1 MAVPLILRNYFTGES
16 SGGTFTLTGLTQYP
30 NTIFISGGTGNV
42 TFNSA
47 ADLPYT
53 IPTGYVASVTVST
66 PGIYTFDYCVSG
78 CTTEC
83 STVNITVIEK
93 PIIGTS
99 PTIYRCGVNGVYNNI
114 NVCYSGD
121 LVNNSNGLPYS
132 GTLSSFTWSKGA
144 WSATGNCVTI
154 PTSVSAGAITL
165 TATTTGGTCVST
177 NTVNLVDVNIYAGN
191 TATKNWCLDKH
202 QVEIYKNTPI
212 GSNTN
217 IVVDLNTIF
226 TGTGEIIPI
235 GALTTWSFIS
245 GPTTV
250 TMTSNTSADMGNAP
264 TGTYVFKRKV
274 TYGSCVSETT
284 YTMVLKYCTRG
295 DQVITNKTSCK
306 LNVTLNMA
314 TTFASTINPL
324 YNPITTGGCFYYLG
338 LLGGA
343 SLDIEINGTLFT
355 NFPLLGCIPYN
366 ANVKISSVGFYDFE
380 YTSTSNLSGCTSCTP
395 VDDLTLC
402 GCDYFSTFNGVGTF
416 VIDTTG
422 SIPNAGATKIHNLS
436 CGSRQVS
443 LFSKFNQLNGGN
455 ITAGGVWTYQG
466 LAAPITFLVNGTSMT
481 FNIGDTI
488 PGADPLVDLTGLPNP
503 SNYIFKYTVT
513 NACGTANKNLI
524 VNITC
529 NDCNKTIDTTYTK
542 TDCITNLTLVRPT
555 VFTPMVGNLLTET
568 NNSYVR
574 MSVLGRLTDCNGV
587 TTDQTFYSRVASL
600 NKYSVSTHTMG
611 PGDYLKT
618 VTLFSST
625 LGYKTL
631 NIDPNTTPYLTS
643 SCPST
648 CSTTVTAS
656 SLYLPTTISGLSLW
670 ANNITKVIK
679 NAICVEFGANCNNF
693 TLVVTAGT
701 QFADINQT
709 SVQITTGGRHSPT
722 SQWICQTDNT
732 CIFTFSDAGVTKNSG
747 NLATGIW
754 GGNIAGNAYMGDLCG
769 NYYAQYTAPIDP
781 TAHGYLDWTISTM
794 FNYVL
799 TTASLPLTIDNTYNN
814 ILSNTCKKW
823 NFSTTITPACSGTP
837 TYSYK
842 VGGVSIPD
850 TTATFNR
857 RTSLTECNPFN
868 SGLSESL
875 ETTVVCDGCT
885 YVKTPLTFC

>member
-16 SGGTFTLTGLTQYP
+16 SGGNFTLTSLTNYP
-30 NTIFISGGTGNV
+30 NTIFVSGGTGNV

-47 ADLPYT
+47 LDLPYT
-53 IPTGYVASVTVST
+53 IPTGYVASITVST
-66 PGIYTFDYCVSG
+66 PGIYTFDYCVDS
-78 CTTEC
+78 CPSVAC
-83 STVNITVIEK
+83 STVDITIIEK
-93 PIIGTS
+93 PIIGTT

-114 NVCYSGD
+114 NVCYSGALTNTSD
-121 LVNNSNGLPYS
+121 GLPYS
-132 GTLSSFTWSKGA
+132 GTLSSFAWSKGA

-154 PTSVSAGAITL
+154 PTSVSAGTITL

-191 TATKNWCLDKH
+191 STTKNWCLDKH

-324 YNPITTGGCFYYLG
+324 YNPITTGGCFYFLG
-338 LLGGA
+338 LLGGV
-343 SLDIEINGTLFT
+343 LDIEINGTLFT

-366 ANVKISSVGFYDFE
+366 ANVKIISVGKYDFE

-422 SIPNAGATKIHNLS
+422 SIPNAGATKIHNLG

-466 LAAPITFLVNGTSMT
+466 VTAPITFLVDGVPMT

-529 NDCNKTIDTTYTK
+529 NDCNKTIDTTYIK
-542 TDCITNLTLVRPT
+542 TSCTTTNEWINPVTSVANHAQVLTINNNFGVHLKLREKTTECTGNIIYNLWAGQDNVIKHAGLYYKMT
-555 VFTPMVGNLLTET
+555 TPVLTQG
-568 NNSYVR
+568 SYINDIKVW
-574 MSVLGRLTDCNGV
+574 SPI
-587 TTDQTFYSRVASL
+587 S
-600 NKYSVSTHTMG
+600 
-611 PGDYLKT
+611 
-618 VTLFSST
+618 
-625 LGYKTL
+625 GYKTL
-631 NIDPNTTPYLTS
+631 NLNPTTTPYLTG
-643 SCPST
+643 CAG
-648 CSTTVTAS
+648 TVTAAN
-656 SLYLPTTISGLSLW
+656 LYILNVPGYLYQAAL
-670 ANNITKVIK
+670 TKLIR
-679 NAICVEFGANCNNF
+679 NAICTEFSGAVIYTNYNLSIPSPTN
-693 TLVVTAGT
+693 TNRVTI
-701 QFADINQT
+701 QFEAK
-709 SVQITTGGRHSPT
+709 HSPT
-722 SQWICQTDNT
+722 GEFICFNDASYNMNYTYANGTTSNITTNT
-732 CIFTFSDAGVTKNSG
+732 KFQDTNTRDVYISSPFPQYCGTFFYTFSHEDIAT
-747 NLATGIW
+747 TGI
-754 GGNIAGNAYMGDLCG
+754 NVAS
-769 NYYAQYTAPIDP
+769 
-781 TAHGYLDWTISTM
+781 STM
-794 FNYVL
+794 TNIVPLVTDYIITPLSPLNQTL
-799 TTASLPLTIDNTYNN
+799 TCSIWT
-814 ILSNTCKKW
+814 
-823 NFSTTITPACSGTP
+823 FSTSISPACTGTP

-842 VGGVSIPD
+842 VGGSSIPD
-850 TTATFNR
+850 TTATFTR
-857 RTSLTECNPFN
+857 KTYDTECNPFN
-868 SGLSESL
+868 SGLSQSL

-885 YVKTPLTFC
+885 YVKTPITFC

>member
-47 ADLPYT
+47 TDLPYT

-154 PTSVSAGAITL
+154 PTSVTAGAITL

-191 TATKNWCLDKH
+191 STTKNYCLDKH
-202 QVEIYKNTPI
+202 QAEIYKNTPT

-217 IVVDLNTIF
+217 IEVDLNTVF
-226 TGTGEIIPI
+226 AGTGEIIPTSAI
-235 GALTTWSFIS
+235 TTWSFVS
-245 GPTTV
+245 GPTIV
-250 TMTSNTSADMGNAP
+250 VMTTNTKADIGNAP
-264 TGTYVFKRKV
+264 TGTYIFKRKV

-295 DQVITNKTSCK
+295 DQVITNRVNCK

-314 TTFASTINPL
+314 TTLASTINPL

-338 LLGGA
+338 LIGGV
-343 SLDIEINGTLFT
+343 LDIEINGTLFT
-355 NFPLLGCIPYN
+355 NFPVLGCIPYN
-366 ANVKISSVGFYDFE
+366 ANVKIVSVGTYDFE

-422 SIPNAGATKIHNLS
+422 SIPNAGATKIHNLG

-529 NDCNKTIDTTYTK
+529 NDCNKTIDTTVSTVPCDYTVSFYHPVTNTQNVGLLSIPTNSSNAILSFVAKIKDCTNTIVYTK
-542 TDCITNLTLVRPT
+542 LVES
-555 VFTPMVGNLLTET
+555 VYDYAWFTQHTAFSLV
-568 NNSYVR
+568 
-574 MSVLGRLTDCNGV
+574 NGGY
-587 TTDQTFYSRVASL
+587 FKSIKLY
-600 NKYSVSTHTMG
+600 
-611 PGDYLKT
+611 
-618 VTLFSST
+618 SST
-625 LGYKTL
+625 LGLKTL
-631 NIDPNTTPYLTS
+631 NLDPTTTPYLTG
-643 SCPST
+643 CAG
-648 CSTTVTAS
+648 TVSPA
-656 SLYLPTTISGLSLW
+656 SLYFNYLDKNTFTN
-670 ANNITKVIK
+670 AIK
-679 NAICVEFGANCNNF
+679 TLLRNAICTEFGGAVILTNYNLFFGWIGN
-693 TLVVTAGT
+693 TLYISFMAKHLP
-701 QFADINQT
+701 
-709 SVQITTGGRHSPT
+709 S
-722 SQWICQTDNT
+722 SQWIGYDINNSTLVYQNGSTLRTINYSTFNHKPNVSPVIYTEEFSQYCG
-732 CIFTFSDAGVTKNSG
+732 TFSYYVGEVDRDVY
-747 NLATGIW
+747 GIDLPSSSLT
-754 GGNIAGNAYMGDLCG
+754 NITLLQSSY
-769 NYYAQYTAPIDP
+769 
-781 TAHGYLDWTISTM
+781 
-794 FNYVL
+794 
-799 TTASLPLTIDNTYNN
+799 PLTPNPLTDR
-814 ILSNTCKKW
+814 LVNTCKNW
-823 NFSTTITPACSGTP
+823 NFSTIISPACSGTP

-842 VGGVSIPD
+842 VGGASIPD
-850 TTATFNR
+850 TTATFTRKTN
-857 RTSLTECNPFN
+857 STECNPFN
-868 SGLSESL
+868 SGLSQTL

>member
-1 MAVPLILRNYFTGES
+1 MSVPLILRNFFTGET
-16 SGGTFTLTGLTQYP
+16 SGGSFTLTSLTQYP
-30 NTIFISGGTGNV
+30 NTIFVSGGTGNV

-47 ADLPYT
+47 SDLPYT
-53 IPTGYVASVTVST
+53 VPTGYVASVTVTT
-66 PGIYTFDYCVSG
+66 PGVYTFDYCVDS
-78 CTTEC
+78 CPSAVC
-83 STVNITVIEK
+83 STVDITIIDK
-93 PIIGTS
+93 PIIGTA
-99 PTIYRCGVNGVYNNI
+99 PPIYRCGVNGVYSNI
-114 NVCYSGD
+114 NVCYGGSIT
-121 LVNNSNGLPYS
+121 NNSDGLPYS

-191 TATKNWCLDKH
+191 STTKNWCLDKH

-422 SIPNAGATKIHNLS
+422 SIPNAGATKIHNLG

-529 NDCNKTIDTTYTK
+529 NDCNKIIDTT
-542 TDCITNLTLVRPT
+542 LT
-555 VFTPMVGNLLTET
+555 
-568 NNSYVR
+568 
-574 MSVLGRLTDCNGV
+574 
-587 TTDQTFYSRVASL
+587 
-600 NKYSVSTHTMG
+600 
-611 PGDYLKT
+611 
-618 VTLFSST
+618 
-625 LGYKTL
+625 
-631 NIDPNTTPYLTS
+631 TS
-643 SCPST
+643 SCSYDLSILHPDTFAINQGKWTTVINSKSIRANVIRRLSGT
-648 CSTTVTAS
+648 CGLVDNTGNVDIGIAISQVATLMTIGDSLTSIKLSSSTTGS
-656 SLYLPTTISGLSLW
+656 STIVLNTGLYLTGCGGVVNPALLVIGSASISIVQ
-670 ANNITKVIK
+670 ANIKNHIK
-679 NAICVEFGANCNNF
+679 NAICSVFGVSSTSF
-693 TLVVTAGT
+693 DLSVLL
-701 QFADINQT
+701 IN
-709 SVQITTGGRHSPT
+709 SFGSLYELSITMLPKHQPS
-722 SQWICQTDNT
+722 SQWVSLPINNGELKFTASGVLQTVNSLSVILKSPET
-732 CIFTFSDAGVTKNSG
+732 VGWSVNSPCGKNLLATFSPSSYTMPL
-747 NLATGIW
+747 NLI
-754 GGNIAGNAYMGDLCG
+754 L
-769 NYYAQYTAPIDP
+769 
-781 TAHGYLDWTISTM
+781 STS
-794 FNYVL
+794 FNYVFTSNIINYIPITTPFTKL
-799 TTASLPLTIDNTYNN
+799 TS
-814 ILSNTCKKW
+814 TCKQFEF
-823 NFSTTITPACSGTP
+823 NTTISPSCTSTPV
-837 TYSYK
+837 YSYK
-842 VGGVSIPD
+842 VGGSSIPE
-850 TTATFNR
+850 TTAMFIKKPYPDN
-857 RTSLTECNPFN
+857 ECNPFN
-868 SGLSESL
+868 SGLSQSL

-885 YVKTPLTFC
+885 YVKTPITFC